1 MRIGLRKLVIKISYT
16 LMGVFFAFMILIY
29 LVFNST
35 PFQNFIIHRVDK
47 WLSGAF
53 KTEITIDKINYDG
66 WTYFSIDNI
75 YWGDQKQ
82 DTLFFVKKIQFDIAG
97 VEIDSMRFVL
107 DDVHVNGA
115 ICKIVTY
122 PDKTFNI
129 DVLFNILNP
138 LDTIHDPKALKFKLF
153 FNDITAENTRF
164 QLIDST
170 KKFSPEGFDPYN
182 ICFSNIKLRAKHFKI
197 IEDSLHFKIRSF
209 SGVERSGFAIQNMKS
224 ITTICPTLMEFDKM
238 RLETENSII
247 KDYASMKY
255 HSWDSLANNFIS
267 NVYMKGNIKE
277 SEVDIKDIAFFAPLL
292 NTFHY
297 KATVNGKLS
306 GTIDNFKVKDVDVR
320 YANNTRFK
328 GQVSLNGLPNIDQT
342 FIDVQTEYASSI
354 ESEIEKIIDYDL
366 PNEFFHSLGLV
377 KYKGNYTGFIND
389 FVSYGEIETV
399 YGKITTDLNMKL
411 PNFDPILASYSGNL
425 DLKDFNIGGL
435 TNTKDWIGHTTL
447 KSSLI
452 GKGLDLKLIRANI
465 NTKIT
470 YLDFNQY
477 RYTNIDFNGLLN
489 KKYFSGKINCDDENI
504 KFNIDGKADFNK
516 NYPEFVFKSNI
527 EKLKLKKLNFWDK
540 DINVQT
546 HIDGDFNIKDFDHNN
561 GKLNIRNTY
570 FEYNGFE
577 YTINHFDI
585 HSENDKK
592 KNLNIN
598 SDFLN
603 ATIDGEFN
611 FSTLDK
617 SIKNLIN
624 KIIPQYYS
632 TSYSNLPNQNF
643 KYNIVLKN
651 TYNIS
656 QLFFPNIDIDK
667 FELQGKYDNSNHIF
681 ENMGYAQTFRY
692 NNYYFSNLTLKTN
705 VNSNLQA
712 EVLFGISQLS
722 RNDTLLI
729 NEFAVKG
736 NVAQNKA
743 TLQVKIQ
750 DTSSFI
756 YSNLNTNF
764 VFKPHEI
771 EMTFD
776 KSEFHYNHSHWNVN
790 TWGLISFHDSIIR
803 FNQVSL
809 QNNLQQIAING
820 NYGINTSE
828 ESLLF
833 SLINFK
839 LDNINNFLPSLKI
852 KVNGEANGNITL
864 KKVKNKII
872 INSNLDLNDVMLDN
886 DSIGIIQLT
895 SDYDAT
901 NDRLNF
907 VGKAL
912 SGKLNNFV
920 AAGYIFMK
928 NNTLDVDVNFDN
940 AEVKAFNAFVKEYI
954 TLYNGLASL
963 KCKIT
968 GTLSSPN
975 VDGELDAKNIVT
987 RIEYLKTTY
996 RISDKIIFNENSI
1009 QLMPTKIYDVNNIAA
1024 DMEGTIK
1031 HKGFDKF
1038 VFDINIH
1045 NFKKFQMLNTTS
1057 NDNSLYYGTA
1067 YGTGYFTIKGPFSN
1081 LVLDINALTEK
1092 GTLIYLTPFG
1102 NSDDDDA
1109 SLVHYINYDTSHK
1122 EIISRN
1128 NILSGFSLNMN
1139 INATPNAEMQII
1151 FDEQTDDKL
1160 RARGTGDVRLELT
1173 RQGAF
1178 NMYGEVTLS
1187 SGDYQFSAVNVVSKK
1202 FLLQSGSKIT
1212 WGGDPF
1218 DARLNITGLYPLRT
1232 TINEIYST
1240 STTGQS
1246 ANTRIPVECL
1256 MNIKGNLSSP
1266 VYSFDLNFP
1275 NLENS
1280 LNGTEANG
1288 LNAVISSIRKEPE
1301 NMTQQVISL
1310 LVFGKFT
1317 PLANVNQNNN
1327 VSNNIGANTLSDLAS
1342 SQINNA
1348 LNKVVPG
1355 FDFSV
1360 DMQNAISVDPTKGRS
1375 FLLSASKKF
1384 FDNRLEVMGS
1394 YATDNSQ
1401 NNIITQYNISHNGNF
1416 KARAFN
1422 RQALNPIYDKN
1433 ITTQGLGLYYRKEFD
1448 NIYDLFNLKKKF

>member
-1 MRIGLRKLVIKISYT
+1 
-16 LMGVFFAFMILIY
+16 MGVFFAFMLLIY

-75 YWGDQKQ
+75 YWGDQKK
-82 DTLFFVKKIQFDIAG
+82 DTLFFVKNLQFDIAG
-97 VEIDSMRFVL
+97 MEIDSMRFVL
-107 DDVHVNGA
+107 DDVRVNGA
-115 ICKIVTY
+115 LCKIVTY

-129 DVLFNILNP
+129 DVLFNIFDP
-138 LDTIHDPKALKFKLF
+138 LDTVIDPNAPKFNLY

-164 QLIDST
+164 HLIDST
-170 KKFSPEGFDPYN
+170 EKFSPEGFDPYN
-182 ICFSNIKLRAKHFKI
+182 ICFSNINLRAKHFKI
-197 IEDSLHFKIRSF
+197 IEDSLHFKMRSF

-238 RLETENSII
+238 RLETDNSII
-247 KDYASMKY
+247 KDFASMKY
-255 HSWDSLANNFIS
+255 DSWDSVASNFIS
-267 NVYMKGNIKE
+267 NVYMKGNIRE

-297 KATVNGKLS
+297 KAIVNSKLS
-306 GTIDNFKVKDVDVR
+306 GTIDNFKLKDVDVR
-320 YANNTRFK
+320 YGNYTRFK
-328 GQVSLNGLPNIDQT
+328 GQVALNGLPNIDQT
-342 FIDVQTEYASSI
+342 FIDVQTDFASSI
-354 ESEIEKIIDYDL
+354 ENEIEKIIDYNL
-366 PNEFFHSLGLV
+366 PDEFFHSLGLV

-411 PNFDPILASYSGNL
+411 PDFDPARSSYSGNL
-425 DLKDFNIGGL
+425 DLKDFNLGGL
-435 TNTKDWIGHTTL
+435 INQRDLIGFTTL
-447 KSSLI
+447 KSSVQ
-452 GKGLDLKLIRANI
+452 GKGLDTKHINANI
-465 NTKIT
+465 NTQIA
-470 YLDFNQY
+470 YIDFNQY
-477 RYTNIDFNGLLN
+477 KYNNIDFIGLLN
-489 KKYFSGKINCDDENI
+489 KKYFSGKMNCDDENV
-504 KFNIDGKADFNK
+504 KFNINGKADFNK
-516 NYPEFVFKSNI
+516 DIPEFIFKSDI
-527 EKLKLKKLNFWDK
+527 ETLKLKELHFWDK

-546 HIDGDFNIKDFDHNN
+546 HIDGDFRIKDFDHNSGN
-561 GKLNIRNTY
+561 LNITNT
-570 FEYNGFE
+570 FLEYKGSE
-577 YTINHFDI
+577 YTINHIDI
-585 HSENDKK
+585 SSVNENRKK
-592 KNLNIN
+592 LSIN

-603 ATIDGEFN
+603 ASIDGDFN
-611 FSTLDK
+611 FLSLDK
-617 SIKNLIN
+617 SMKNLVN
-624 KIIPQYYS
+624 KLVPAYYTQS
-632 TSYSNLPNQNF
+632 FSNLPKQNF
-643 KYNIVLKN
+643 VYNIKVKN

-656 QLFFPNIDIDK
+656 QMFFPNIDLDK
-667 FELQGKYDNSNHIF
+667 FELQGKYDNSNNIF
-681 ENMGYAQTFRY
+681 DNIGYAQTFRY
-692 NNYYFSNLTLKTN
+692 NNYYVSDLTFKTN
-705 VNSNLQA
+705 VSSDMKADL
-712 EVLFGISQLS
+712 LLGISQLS
-722 RNDTLLI
+722 RNDTMLI

-736 NVAQNKA
+736 SVAQNKGN
-743 TLQVKIQ
+743 LQVKMQ
-750 DTSSFI
+750 DTSSYI

-764 VFKPHEI
+764 IFKKDLI
-771 EMTFD
+771 QMSFD
-776 KSEFHYNHSHWNVN
+776 TSEFHYNNSHWNVN
-790 TWGLISFHDSIIR
+790 SDGMVYLYDSIIK
-803 FNQVSL
+803 FNNVSF
-809 QNNLQQIAING
+809 QNKLQQIAING
-820 NYGINTSE
+820 NYAMNGAE

-833 SLINFK
+833 TLVNFN
-839 LDNINNFLPSLKI
+839 LDNLNSFMPRLNI

-864 KKVKNKII
+864 QSVKKKMV

-886 DSIGIIQLT
+886 DSIGFIQLT
-895 SDYDAT
+895 SDYDAV
-901 NDRLNF
+901 NERLNF
-907 VGKAL
+907 IGKAL

-920 AAGYIFMK
+920 AAGYVFMK
-928 NNTLDVDVNFDN
+928 NSTLDIDVNFDN
-940 AEVKAFNAFVKEYI
+940 AEVKAFNAFVKDYI
-954 TLYNGLASL
+954 TIYDGLASL

-968 GTLSSPN
+968 GTISRPN
-975 VDGELDAKNIVT
+975 VDGVLEAKNIVT

-996 RISDKIIFNENSI
+996 RISDKIIFDENSI
-1009 QLMPTKIYDVNNIAA
+1009 QLLPTKIYDVNNLTA
-1024 DMEGTIK
+1024 DIEGTIK
-1031 HKGFDKF
+1031 HKGFDNF
-1038 VFDINIH
+1038 IFDINIH
-1045 NFKKFQMLNTTS
+1045 NFKKFQMLNTIA

-1067 YGTGYFTIKGPFSN
+1067 YGTGYFTIKGPFN
-1081 LVLDINALTEK
+1081 NMVLDINARTEK

-1102 NSDDDDA
+1102 NSDDNEE
-1109 SLVHYINYDTSHK
+1109 SLIHYVNYDTTFK
-1122 EIISRN
+1122 EIVVRKN
-1128 NILSGFSLNMN
+1128 VLSGFSLNMN
-1139 INATPNAEMQII
+1139 VKATPDAEMQII

-1240 STTGQS
+1240 TASTQ
-1246 ANTRIPVECL
+1246 NTNTKIPVECL
-1256 MNIKGNLSSP
+1256 MNIRGNLSSP
-1266 VYSFDLNFP
+1266 IYSFDINFP

-1280 LNGTEANG
+1280 LSGTEANG
-1288 LNAVISSIRKEPE
+1288 LNAVVSSIRKEPE

-1327 VSNNIGANTLSDLAS
+1327 VSNNIGVNTLSDLAS

-1360 DMQNAISVDPTKGRS
+1360 DMQNAIAVDPTKGRS

-1394 YATDNSQ
+1394 FATDNSQ
-1401 NNIITQYNISHNGNF
+1401 NNIITQYNISRSGNF

-1448 NIYDLFNLKKKF
+1448 NFYDLFNIRKKKMVSLK

>member
-1 MRIGLRKLVIKISYT
+1 MLLV
-16 LMGVFFAFMILIY
+16 Y

-53 KTEITIDKINYDG
+53 KTEISIDKINYDG

-75 YWGDQKQ
+75 YWGDQKK
-82 DTLFFVKKIQFDIAG
+82 DTLFFVKNLQFDIAG

-115 ICKIVTY
+115 LCKIVTY

-129 DVLFNILNP
+129 DVLFNILDP
-138 LDTIHDPKALKFKLF
+138 LDTVSDPNATKFKLF

-164 QLIDST
+164 HLIDST
-170 KKFSPEGFDPYN
+170 EKFSTEGFDPYN
-182 ICFSNIKLRAKHFKI
+182 ICFSNVKLRAKHFKI

-209 SGVERSGFAIQNMKS
+209 SGIERSGFAIQNMKS

-238 RLETENSII
+238 RLETENSVI
-247 KDYASMKY
+247 KDFASMKY
-255 HSWDSLANNFIS
+255 DSWDSLASNFIS

-277 SEVDIKDIAFFAPLL
+277 SEVDIKDVAFFAPLL

-328 GQVSLNGLPNIDQT
+328 GQVALNGLPNIDQT

-354 ESEIEKIIDYDL
+354 ESEIEKIIDYNL
-366 PNEFFHSLGLV
+366 PDEFFHPLGLV

-411 PNFDPILASYSGNL
+411 PDFDPNRSSYSGNL
-425 DLKDFNIGGL
+425 DLKDFNLGGL
-435 TNTKDWIGHTTL
+435 LNQKDMLGFTTL
-447 KSSLI
+447 KSSVQ
-452 GKGLDLKLIRANI
+452 GKGLDSKNIKANI
-465 NTKIT
+465 NTQIA
-470 YLDFNQY
+470 YIDFNQY
-477 RYTNIDFNGLLN
+477 KYNNIDFKGLLN
-489 KKYFSGKINCDDENI
+489 KKFFSGKIDCDDENV

-516 NYPEFVFKSNI
+516 DVPEFVFTSDI
-527 EKLKLKKLNFWDK
+527 ERLKLKELHFWDK

-546 HIDGDFNIKDFDHNN
+546 HIDGDFRIKDFDHNSGN
-561 GKLNIRNTY
+561 LNISNTY
-570 FEYNGFE
+570 FEYRGSE
-577 YTINHFDI
+577 YTVNHIDI
-585 HSENDKK
+585 SSIQDIRKK
-592 KNLNIN
+592 LSIN

-603 ATIDGEFN
+603 AYIDGDYN
-611 FSTLDK
+611 FSTIDK
-617 SIKNLIN
+617 SISNLIN
-624 KIIPQYYS
+624 NLVPEYYTRNYHS
-632 TSYSNLPNQNF
+632 LPKQNF
-643 KYNIVLKN
+643 VYNIKVKN

-656 QLFFPNIDIDK
+656 QMFFPNIDIDK
-667 FELQGKYDNSNHIF
+667 LELQGKFDNVNHIF
-681 ENMGYAQTFRY
+681 DNIGYAQTFRY
-692 NNYYFSNLTLKTN
+692 NNYYLSDLTFKTN
-705 VNSNLQA
+705 VTNGTKADL
-712 EVLFGISQLS
+712 LFGISQLS
-722 RNDTLLI
+722 RNDTVLI

-736 NVAQNKA
+736 SASNNIGRM
-743 TLQVKIQ
+743 QVKMQ
-750 DTSSFI
+750 DTTSYI

-764 VFKPHEI
+764 LFKSNLVQ
-771 EMTFD
+771 MSFD
-776 KSEFHYNHSHWNVN
+776 TSEFHYNNSHWDVN
-790 TWGLISFHDSIIR
+790 TDGLVYLYDSLIR
-803 FNQVSL
+803 FNNISF

-820 NYGINTSE
+820 NYALNNAE
-828 ESLLF
+828 ERLL
-833 SLINFK
+833 LTLVNFK
-839 LDNINNFLPSLKI
+839 LSNINHFVPSLNF

-864 KKVKNKII
+864 QNVKNKLVV
-872 INSNLDLNDVMLDN
+872 NSNLDLNDVMLDK
-886 DSIGIIQLT
+886 DTIGFIQLT
-895 SDYDAT
+895 SDYDAA
-901 NDRLNF
+901 NERLNF
-907 VGKAL
+907 VGRAL

-920 AAGYIFMK
+920 AAGYVFMK
-928 NNTLDVDVNFDN
+928 NNTLDIDVHFDN
-940 AEVKAFNAFVKEYI
+940 AEVKAFNAFVKDYI
-954 TLYNGLASL
+954 SIYDGLATL
-963 KCKIT
+963 TCKIT
-968 GTLSSPN
+968 GTINRPN
-975 VDGELDAKNIVT
+975 VDGVLDAKNIVT

-996 RISDKIIFNENSI
+996 RMSDKIIFDENSI
-1009 QLMPTKIYDVNNIAA
+1009 HLLPTKIYDVNNVTA
-1024 DMEGTIK
+1024 DVEGIIR
-1031 HKGFDKF
+1031 HKGFEDF

-1045 NFKKFQMLNTTS
+1045 NFKKMQMLNTTS

-1067 YGTGYFTIKGPFSN
+1067 YGTGYFTIKGPFN
-1081 LVLDINALTEK
+1081 NMVLDIKATTEK

-1102 NSDDDDA
+1102 NSEDEEE
-1109 SLVHYINYDTSHK
+1109 SLIHFVNYDTSFK
-1122 EIISRN
+1122 EVVNRK

-1139 INATPNAEMQII
+1139 VTATPDAEMQII

-1160 RARGTGDVRLELT
+1160 RASGKGDVRLELT

-1178 NMYGEVTLS
+1178 NMYGEVVLS
-1187 SGDYQFSAVNVVSKK
+1187 NGDYQFTAVNVVSKK
-1202 FLLQSGSKIT
+1202 FLLLGGSKIT

-1232 TINEIYST
+1232 TINEIYSL
-1240 STTGQS
+1240 SNTTQ
-1246 ANTRIPVECL
+1246 NTNTKIPVECL
-1256 MNIKGNLSSP
+1256 MNIRGNLSSP
-1266 VYSFDLNFP
+1266 LYSFDINFP
-1275 NLENS
+1275 NLESS
-1280 LNGTEANG
+1280 LSGTEANG
-1288 LNAVISSIRKEPE
+1288 LNAVVSSIRKEPE

-1327 VSNNIGANTLSDLAS
+1327 VSNNIGVNTLSDLAS

-1360 DMQNAISVDPTKGRS
+1360 DMQNAIAVDPSKGRS
-1375 FLLSASKKF
+1375 LLFTYSRKF

-1394 YATDNSQ
+1394 FATDNSQ
-1401 NNIITQYNISHNGNF
+1401 NNIITQYNITPNGNF

-1422 RQALNPIYDKN
+1422 RQSLNPIYDKN

-1448 NIYDLFNLKKKF
+1448 NFYDLFNIKKKKMVSLK